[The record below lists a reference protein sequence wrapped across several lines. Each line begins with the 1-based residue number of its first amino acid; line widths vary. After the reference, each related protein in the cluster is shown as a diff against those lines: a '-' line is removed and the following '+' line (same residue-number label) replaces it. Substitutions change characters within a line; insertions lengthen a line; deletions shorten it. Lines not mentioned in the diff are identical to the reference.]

1 MATHTIADRASTTP
15 TASTSNLAVTR
26 FERFA
31 GLFAIL
37 TGIAGFLYAIAFIV
51 LQSTLLSGLFM
62 LLGGLLSSAALV
74 AVYYRLRET
83 DPAFALWA
91 LLLAIVGA
99 LGAAVH
105 GGFDLASAVNPPA
118 AAASGLSSQIDPR
131 GLLTFGVRGM
141 ALFVIAWLMVRGSAF
156 PKGLG
161 YLAYV
166 LAILEVVLYLGRLTI
181 LTPTNP
187 VILVPALLAGFL
199 VYPAW
204 HLWLGFVLWRG
215 QPANS

>member
-1 MATHTIADRASTTP
+1 MATHTSADRISTTP
-15 TASTSNLAVTR
+15 LASTA

-74 AVYYRLRET
+74 AVYYRLRAT

-91 LLLAIVGA
+91 LLLAIVGT
-99 LGAAVH
+99 LGAAIH

-118 AAASGLSSQIDPR
+118 AAASGLPSQIDPR

-141 ALFVIAWLMVRGSAF
+141 ALFVIAWLILRGSAF

-166 LAILEVVLYLGRLTI
+166 LAILEVILYLGRLTV

-199 VYPAW
+199 IYPAW
-204 HLWLGFVLWRG
+204 YLWLGFVLWRG